1 MKKWIIALAVL
12 TAATATTQAD
22 VVTDRTAAM
31 DQIRAG
37 AATLVPM
44 MKGKTEFNEA
54 VAALALRMT
63 YAGSIA
69 FDGKFPDG
77 SESKGANPAI
87 WANETDFEAKVANFK
102 KDARHA
108 VDNLPTSLD
117 QLKTVYTPLLQDC
130 AACHE
135 LYRIKSN

>member
-1 MKKWIIALAVL
+1 MKNWILALAVF
-12 TAATATTQAD
+12 TAATTAAQAD

-44 MKGKTEFNEA
+44 IKGKTDFNEA

-69 FDGKFPDG
+69 FEGKFPDG
-77 SESKGANPAI
+77 SNSKGANPAI
-87 WANETDFEAKVANFK
+87 WKDKPDFEAKSANFK
-102 KDARHA
+102 ADARHA
-108 VDNLPTSLD
+108 VEHLPTSLD
-117 QLKTVYTPLLQDC
+117 QLKAVYQPLLKDC

>member
-1 MKKWIIALAVL
+1 MRKWIIALAAL
-12 TAATATTQAD
+12 TAATTAAPAD

-44 MKGKTEFNEA
+44 LKGKTEFNED

-69 FDGKFPDG
+69 FEGKFPDG
-77 SESKGANPAI
+77 STSKGANPAI
-87 WANETDFEAKVANFK
+87 WTDKPDFQAKTADFK
-102 KDARHA
+102 KDAKHA

-117 QLKTVYTPLLQDC
+117 QLKAVYTPLLQDC